1 MKTLRLSLKLYN
13 TFHAD
18 LLVLKECDVAF
29 SSLVKLALYYR
40 VRGRKLNIFIPECR
54 EYRYPYK
61 RAFTKSVITIDDEA
75 TIRFL
80 TTMIREKRR
89 MAFVRNVLYDALISP
104 PCGGFFQDNRLLDLE
119 NRRLGSIDLSGYS
132 DLIVCHP
139 GAGKAKRK
147 PKILRP
153 TAYIPEWVPRD
164 WSDDPGQVPGGDDT
178 VIAAEANDDEGLPLS
193 SGGKDTD
200 NRNETAHRKKRKKRK
215 KKRPM
220 AVPLAEDQQERAAP
234 AGSVVTEDDAGGTA
248 APHAGPPPS
257 EQKTDED
264 LFPMLEEEEF

>member
-13 TFHAD
+13 TCHAD

-89 MAFVRNVLYDALISP
+89 MAFVRNVLYDALIFP

-153 TAYIPEWVPRD
+153 TAYIP
-164 WSDDPGQVPGGDDT
+164 
-178 VIAAEANDDEGLPLS
+178 
-193 SGGKDTD
+193 
-200 NRNETAHRKKRKKRK
+200 
-215 KKRPM
+215 
-220 AVPLAEDQQERAAP
+220 
-234 AGSVVTEDDAGGTA
+234 
-248 APHAGPPPS
+248 
-257 EQKTDED
+257 
-264 LFPMLEEEEF
+264 